1 MKWNIVTDSS
11 CDLFPQAGFA
21 PEAELSSVPFVV
33 SVGEHDYVDDP
44 SLDTAAFLDA
54 MEGSEA
60 PSRTSCPS
68 PQAWL
73 EQFEKAEQSIALT
86 ISSNLSGSYNS
97 AMTAKQM
104 AQEHAPEKKIAVLDS
119 LSTGP
124 EVTLCVEKIR
134 ALIEAGE
141 EFSSI
146 VEKAQAQLRE
156 TRIAFALCSFHNLV
170 KNGRMSR
177 LAGLSGEARKM
188 LDAAGF
194 PHAKIFASNDLDEQL
209 VVSLKHQGA
218 AINMWGIGIGSEEG
232 TIAIKGKVRG
242 SAKAIALLVQDMK
255 ERGVRGGRVIITHCQ
270 NLELAQKLQSKILE
284 LWQSAKVS
292 IMPTRGLCSYYA
304 ERNGL
309 IVGYSQT

>member
-11 CDLFPQAGFA
+11 CDLFPQADFA
-21 PEAELSSVPFVV
+21 PGAELSSVPFVV
-33 SVGEHDYVDDP
+33 SVGEQDYVDDP

-104 AQEHAPEKKIAVLDS
+104 AQERAPEKKIAVLDS

-141 EFSSI
+141 EFSSV
-146 VEKAQAQLRE
+146 VEKAQAQLKE

-177 LAGLSGEARKM
+177 LAGVLARR
-188 LDAAGF
+188 L
-194 PHAKIFASNDLDEQL
+194 
-209 VVSLKHQGA
+209 
-218 AINMWGIGIGSEEG
+218 NMWGIGIGSEEG

-255 ERGVRGGRVIITHCQ
+255 ERGFRGGRVIITHCQ

-309 IVGYSQT
+309 IVGYSQA

>member
-33 SVGEHDYVDDP
+33 SVGEQDYVDDP

-104 AQEHAPEKKIAVLDS
+104 AQERAPKKKIAVLDS

-141 EFSSI
+141 EFSSV

-177 LAGLSGEARKM
+177 LAGVLARR
-188 LDAAGF
+188 L
-194 PHAKIFASNDLDEQL
+194 
-209 VVSLKHQGA
+209 
-218 AINMWGIGIGSEEG
+218 NMWGIGIGSEEG

-255 ERGVRGGRVIITHCQ
+255 ERGFRGGRVIITHCQ

-309 IVGYSQT
+309 IVGYSQA

>member
-1 MKWNIVTDSS
+1 M
-11 CDLFPQAGFA
+11 
-21 PEAELSSVPFVV
+21 PFVV

-104 AQEHAPEKKIAVLDS
+104 AQERAPEKKIAVLDS

-141 EFSSI
+141 EFSGV
-146 VEKAQAQLRE
+146 VEKAQAQLKE

-177 LAGLSGEARKM
+177 LAGVLARR
-188 LDAAGF
+188 L
-194 PHAKIFASNDLDEQL
+194 
-209 VVSLKHQGA
+209 
-218 AINMWGIGIGSEEG
+218 NMWGIGIGSEEG

-255 ERGVRGGRVIITHCQ
+255 ERGFRGGRVIITHCQ